1 MLTKTYEFIKVMC
14 SHYWPL
20 HTNKPQEYGPFTV
33 TMLSEET
40 YAHYKVR
47 TLLLNKSGCVG
58 DHRVTQYHF
67 DRWPAH
73 TCPSPSALLQFV
85 RRLSAGLAEMR
96 ADGEDGVPVVHC
108 GDGGGRSGAFI
119 VIMENLRMIE
129 ERGEVN

>member
-1 MLTKTYEFIKVMC
+1 MGVGLLGRRAKPPQRCRCGFRALSDEFGLVR
-14 SHYWPL
+14 P
-20 HTNKPQEYGPFTV
+20 GTV
-33 TMLSEET
+33 DAIPVPRRGVKQPVVL
-40 YAHYKVR
+40 R
-47 TLLLNKSGCVG
+47 VG

-96 ADGEDGVPVVHC
+96 ADGEDSVPVVHC